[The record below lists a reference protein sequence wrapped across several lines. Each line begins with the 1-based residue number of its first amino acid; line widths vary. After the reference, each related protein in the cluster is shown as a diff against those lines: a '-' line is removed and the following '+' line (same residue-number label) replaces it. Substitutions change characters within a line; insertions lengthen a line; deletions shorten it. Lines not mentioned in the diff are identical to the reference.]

1 MIDRKSKSKFS
12 GGRRSVRFRLLAIAL
27 LPMLVI
33 LPLLLGFAAVRWN
46 RKFHSL
52 LITKVNSDLTV
63 AQQYFSRILKTTGE
77 RLEAIQSRAE
87 FREAL
92 DDKDTAALHSLLE
105 IHRQR
110 LDLDFLYLADAGG
123 TVRAAAP
130 AGAAPSAMTDW
141 PVVRLALQ
149 GDGGTAVDIFTREKL
164 STISPK
170 LADRARLELIPTPN
184 ALPARR
190 EAETRG
196 MVIHSAVP
204 VARPEGGR
212 DVLVGGLLLNRNL
225 AVIDTIND
233 LVYQEASLP
242 KESRGTATLFLEDV
256 RISTN
261 VRLFENRRALG
272 TRVSQ
277 AVREAVLG
285 RGQIWRERA
294 FVVNDWYISAYEP
307 IMDSFGDNVGML
319 YVGFLETPFRR
330 TRYTGLLLIVGAFFA
345 AAVITIPLFLRW
357 ASGIFLPLEKMSATI
372 SRVEEGDD
380 SARTGLIDATDEI
393 TRLAI
398 LLDKLLDQI
407 QERNRQLENWNE
419 DLNQRV
425 AERTGELRQAN
436 RRLET
441 TARQLIFSER
451 LAAIGE
457 IAAGIAHEINNPVAV
472 IQGNIEILRSIV
484 GDAATEAETEFR
496 LIDDQIHR
504 ITLIVTKLLQF
515 ARPDEYAGQEIGYS
529 VAQVVED
536 CLPLLRHTFVKSG
549 IEVRRDH
556 RARGLVR
563 MSRTELQQVLINLI
577 VNAIQAMPDSGMLTL
592 TDVDQ
597 DQNGVSG
604 VAIEVVDTGVGMSE
618 SVKSRIFKPF
628 FTTKSQEGTGLGL
641 SISQTLIGHNGGDI
655 SVDSAPGEGTRFTV
669 WLPAVDPLPLG
680 RERDPAPNPGD

>member
-1 MIDRKSKSKFS
+1 MVDRKSKSKFP

-33 LPLLLGFAAVRWN
+33 LPLLLGFAAFRWN

-77 RLEAIQSRAE
+77 RLDAIQSGAE

-92 DDKDTAALHSLLE
+92 GGKDSAALHDLLE
-105 IHRQR
+105 THRQR
-110 LDLDFLYLADAGG
+110 LELDFLYLANPAG

-141 PVVRLALQ
+141 PVVRLALR
-149 GDGGTAVDIFTREKL
+149 GEGGTAVDIFSREKL
-164 STISPK
+164 SAISPK

-190 EAETRG
+190 DAETRG
-196 MVIHSAVP
+196 MVIHSAVSVP
-204 VARPEGGR
+204 KPGGGR

-233 LVYQEASLP
+233 LVYQAASLP
-242 KESRGTATLFLEDV
+242 QDSRGTATLFLEDV

-272 TRVSQ
+272 TRVSH

-307 IMDSFGDNVGML
+307 IRDSFGDNVGML
-319 YVGFLETPFRR
+319 YVGFLEKPFRR
-330 TRYTGLLLIVGAFFA
+330 TRYVGLLLIVGAFLV
-345 AAVITIPLFLRW
+345 AAVVAVPLFLRW
-357 ASGIFLPLEKMSATI
+357 ARGIFLPLEKMSVTI
-372 SRVEEGDD
+372 SRVEEGDY
-380 SARTGLIDATDEI
+380 SARTGLTDATDEI
-393 TRLAI
+393 ARLAI

-472 IQGNIEILRSIV
+472 IQGNIEILRSV
-484 GDAATEAETEFR
+484 MGDGATEAATEFR

-515 ARPDEYAGQEIGYS
+515 ARPDEYAGQEIGYA

-556 RARGLVR
+556 RARGRVR

-577 VNAIQAMPDSGMLTL
+577 VNAIQAMPHSGILSL

-604 VAIEVVDTGVGMSE
+604 VAIEVADTGIGMSE

-641 SISQTLIGHNGGDI
+641 SISQTLIAHNGGDI
-655 SVDSAPGEGTRFTV
+655 SVDSAPGQGTRFTV
-669 WLPAVDPLPLG
+669 WLPAA
-680 RERDPAPNPGD
+680 E